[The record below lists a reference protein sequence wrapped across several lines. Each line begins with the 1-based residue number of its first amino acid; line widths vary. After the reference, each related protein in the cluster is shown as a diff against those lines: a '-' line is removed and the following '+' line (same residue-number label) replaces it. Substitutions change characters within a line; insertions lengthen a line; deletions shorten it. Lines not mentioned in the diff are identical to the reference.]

1 MTHRYAFGDF
11 LLERAQQ
18 RVLRADGSALVLTPR
33 LFNALLLFVE
43 RPGELLDK
51 DTLMQALWPGLV
63 VEENNLSQVVSGLRR
78 ALGDDAQ
85 GSRFIQT
92 VPRRGFRFIA
102 PVKAVDAVEAGPAP
116 AAAPQPTVGQEA
128 VPPAAARR
136 GWLLGALGAGVAA
149 TAGAAWWTWGRVSAP
164 PGAAARVTLAVLPF
178 RPLTTEGRDD
188 LLEVGMAD
196 SLTARLSAV
205 PGVVVRSTGSVLR
218 YGGPA
223 QDPLRAAQELDVG
236 WVLDGTLQRRGE
248 RLRATARLLR
258 ASDGVAAWSGS
269 FDTAYVDVFDVQ
281 DRIATQVMQALTP
294 ALQAQLGTRPLTELG
309 GTRSTEAYQL
319 YVTAAWRAQ
328 GTRGDSAAKAVEL
341 LQQALAI
348 DPRYAQAWALL
359 AWVHRRKLW
368 RNDPVPT
375 EVAQA
380 ADAALERALALVPQL
395 ASARAGVGFSRYWF
409 QFDWEGAEREFRA
422 AVAANPSEVS
432 AHLGLGLLLSSTL
445 GRVDEGLSHMRQ
457 ARELDPVSP
466 VLNTLEASL
475 LLSHGDSDAARVR
488 LDRALDLAPDHGLAL
503 EGLGRLL
510 IAERRADEGLAALRR
525 SVQFSEGTTRPKAV
539 LAMFLAQLGRGEEAS
554 ALLGELLQ
562 RGRSRYVPPINL
574 AMVHAALGQTAP
586 AVAAL
591 EQAYRLR
598 DIRLIFLKDD
608 PCWTPLRREPGFK
621 ALLQQLRL
629 DRYRTGLSPV

>member
-1 MTHRYAFGDF
+1 VSDCYAFGDF

-102 PVKAVDAVEAGPAP
+102 PVKAMGAAEAELAPSPVPEAAVAQADVPA
-116 AAAPQPTVGQEA
+116 T
-128 VPPAAARR
+128 RR
-136 GWLLGALGAGVAA
+136 QLLGALGAGVAA
-149 TAGAAWWTWGRVSAP
+149 AAGAAWWTWGRGPAVS
-164 PGAAARVTLAVLPF
+164 GAAARVTLAVLPF
-178 RPLTTEGRDD
+178 RPLTAEGRDD

-196 SLTARLSAV
+196 SLAARLSAV

-218 YGGPA
+218 YAGPA

-236 WVLDGTLQRRGE
+236 WVLDGTLQRRGD

-269 FDTAYVDVFDVQ
+269 FDTAYLDVFDVQ

-294 ALQAQLGTRPLTELG
+294 ALRAQLDTQPLTEPG

-348 DPRYAQAWALL
+348 DPGYAQAWALL

-368 RNDPVPT
+368 RNDAVPT

-380 ADAALERALALVPQL
+380 ADAALQRALALVPQL

-409 QFDWEGAEREFRA
+409 QFDWEAAEREYRA
-422 AVAANPSEVS
+422 AAAANPSEVS
-432 AHLGLGLLLSSTL
+432 AHLGLGLLLSSTM

-475 LLSHGDSDAARVR
+475 LLARGDLDAARVR
-488 LDRALDLAPDHGLAL
+488 LDRALDVAPDHGLAL

-510 IAERRADEGLAALRR
+510 IAERRTDEGLAALRR
-525 SVQFSEGTTRPKAV
+525 SVQSSEATTRPKAV
-539 LAMFLAQLGRGEEAS
+539 LAMFLAQLGRAEEAS

-574 AMVHAALGQTAP
+574 AMVHAALGQA
-586 AVAAL
+586 AAAL
-591 EQAYRLR
+591 AALQQAYRLR
-598 DIRLIFLKDD
+598 DTRLIFLKDD
-608 PCWTPLRREPGFK
+608 PCWTPLRREPGFQ